1 MDWGKELENWLL
13 PFLDRLQNVA
23 QRRWM
28 PLYVQGL
35 LGPGERKSV
44 EAMAERVAPG
54 NARPL
59 QNFLSAA
66 PWSPSP
72 LEELLAEEANRL
84 VGGSDAVL
92 VIDDTPLL
100 KKGEHSVGVAH
111 QYCSQLGK
119 TANCQVLVSTT
130 LAQGEVPVCI
140 GLRLYLPEEWATD
153 IDRCCAAG
161 VPLTVSA
168 QPKWRIAL
176 DEIDRVRRAGATFGC
191 VLGDAEYGKAAA
203 FRAGLVE
210 RGLTYAV
217 GILSTQHVYPAD
229 VSLEPPPRG
238 ARGRPASNPVPSVE
252 SRSAADFIAAL
263 PRKTFRRVSWRAG
276 TKGAMRG
283 DFAAVRVRV
292 ADGKALSTGGHL
304 PGAEVWLV
312 CERRSN
318 ERKFYV
324 TNHRAET
331 PLAELAAAIK
341 GRWVCEQG
349 HQQMKEELGLDHCEC
364 RNWLALHHH
373 ALLTMI
379 ALCFLQHLRLREK
392 NGRGLG
398 QSRTATPSD
407 GAPDPST
414 SGPSAQA
421 FRTTVSTLSA
431 PSLLLPEIVMPAN
444 DRYLIQSIF

>member
-1 MDWGKELENWLL
+1 MVVDWAKDLESWLAS
-13 PFLDRLQNVA
+13 FLDRLGNVA

-54 NARPL
+54 KARQL
-59 QNFLSAA
+59 QHFLSAS
-66 PWSPSP
+66 PWSLSP
-72 LEELLAEEANRL
+72 LEQLLVDEANRL
-84 VGGSDAVL
+84 VGGPDAVL
-92 VIDDTPLL
+92 VLDDTPLL

-111 QYCSQLGK
+111 QYCTQLGK

-130 LAQGEVPVCI
+130 LARDEIPVCI
-140 GLRLYLPEEWATD
+140 GLRLYLPEEWINN

-176 DEIDRVRRAGATFGC
+176 DEIDRVRRLGVRFGC
-191 VLGDAEYGKAAA
+191 VLGDAEYGKAAE
-203 FRAGLVE
+203 FRAGLAE
-210 RGLTYAV
+210 RGVTYAV

-229 VSLEPPPRG
+229 VSLEPPPRR
-238 ARGRPASNPVPSVE
+238 ARGRPCLHAVPSVE

-263 PRKTFRRVSWRAG
+263 GANPFYRVSWRVG
-276 TKGAMRG
+276 TKGSLQGA
-283 DFAAVRVRV
+283 FAAVRVRV
-292 ADGKALSTGGHL
+292 ADGPELRTGRHL
-304 PGAEVWLV
+304 PGSEVWLV

-318 ERKFYV
+318 ERKYYL
-324 TNHRAET
+324 TNHPAET
-331 PLAELAAAIK
+331 PLAVLVAAIK

-364 RNWLALHHH
+364 RNWFALHHH

-379 ALCFLQHLRLREK
+379 AFCFLQHLRLGEK
-392 NGRGLG
+392 KVGRSG
-398 QSRTATPSD
+398 QSRAATPSD
-407 GAPDPST
+407 STPDPATLGAAARALCS
-414 SGPSAQA
+414 
-421 FRTTVSTLSA
+421 TVSSLPPTH
-431 PSLLLPEIVMPAN
+431 SLLA
-444 DRYLIQSIF
+444 